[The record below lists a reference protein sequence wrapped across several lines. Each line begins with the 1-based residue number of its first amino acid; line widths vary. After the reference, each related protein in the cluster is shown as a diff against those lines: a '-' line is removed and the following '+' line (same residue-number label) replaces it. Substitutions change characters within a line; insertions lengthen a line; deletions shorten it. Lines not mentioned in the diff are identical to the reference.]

1 MTVLHGTWGRA
12 EDSNWFLYLWGET
25 SVDNNYKESVIK
37 QPFSFRHPFNVSC
50 EELQKVAK
58 VASSFS
64 TIELVLPTFKKQKRP
79 QPSTTLLGQMEY
91 GNQLLL
97 HKWVVDCLVIDS
109 ADAMNYLKNIN
120 EHTNNHGISYGDD
133 LVYWSEVTKFSLD
146 LLIRQRFIPSV
157 KFSEHPLHDDN
168 RTKYLA
174 TWFPIITD
182 IKDSQRLKI
191 LEDSMP
197 PVCRALNSRITPR
210 QLLLNVLE
218 SLIDR
223 SIRKFLQYG
232 REKII
237 NDILTRKMSDVY
249 DDVDIKWLKALLST
263 DMEINSSEKSIENLV
278 LELNKWSE
286 AISSHGE
293 GRKFI
298 TCFRLEPPELDGG
311 NGNNNKDRYTR
322 NKPKWNLNYLLQAVD
337 DPSLIFG
344 ADKVWKSFKNKK
356 GKNEGIGK
364 YLDQR
369 FQHPQDRLL
378 TDLAVASRFFKPIE
392 KSLTLSAPSGCLID
406 LNEVNSFLT
415 ESVWLL
421 KESGFVILLPSW
433 WNDKQS
439 NLGVIVTLKS
449 KTKTKSL
456 SGPSGMNL
464 FGLNSLLDFD
474 WRFAIGDD
482 IAITKAEFMKL
493 VSLKSSIVNFRGQWI
508 NIKKEYV
515 ESTLKLLEHYK
526 KNGGIPFGE
535 ALSFVLNNDGKNFSQ
550 FKFEYHEKEIKEIF
564 YKLTSNDA
572 SLLDVLP
579 QPDGFNGVLR
589 DYQIRGYSWLHYL
602 TCLGI
607 GACLADDMGLGKTI
621 QFIALL
627 LSRRMRN
634 DTKPWILI
642 CPTSLVGN
650 WIHEI
655 KKFSP
660 SVRMMI
666 HHGASRL
673 EGENFVHDAKNHDL
687 VISTYSLIQ
696 RDFET
701 LSKTE
706 WGVIALDEAQNI
718 KNHFTKQSQS
728 IKNLRSNMRIALTGT
743 PIENR
748 LYELWSIMD
757 FLNPGYLYGIK
768 EFIQKFSIPI
778 ERYRDTTKQTELQ
791 MLVKPLILRRLKTDP
806 SIISG
811 LPQKMEMK
819 VYCSLTQEQTTL
831 YEAVVEQ
838 IMQNIEDSK
847 GIKRNG
853 MVLSALT
860 RLKQICNHPSLY
872 LADQSPNLDNRSG
885 KLSRLKEMLEEIIQI
900 GENSLVFTQY
910 AGMGLMIKKYLQSS
924 LGCETFLLHGGVP
937 RKERDLMIKRFQKD
951 GRINDKKKSSKVFVL
966 SIKAGGVGLNLTA
979 ANHVFHY
986 DRWWNPAV
994 ENQAT
999 DRAYR
1004 IGQNKSVQI
1013 HKFISIGTLEE
1024 KIDEMI
1030 ERKKGL
1036 AEGII
1041 RTGEKWITQMSNE
1054 QLREIFTLRSEEIV
1068 KEKRV

>member
-1 MTVLHGTWGRA
+1 MIVLHGIWGRA
-12 EDSNWFLYLWGET
+12 EDSKWYFYLWGET
-25 SVDNNYKESVIK
+25 SVDDNDKASIIK
-37 QPFSFRHPFNVSC
+37 QHFSFRHPFNASC
-50 EELQKVAK
+50 EELRKVAK

-64 TIELVLPTFKKQKRP
+64 TIEVILPTFKRQKKP

-91 GNQLLL
+91 RNQLLL
-97 HKWVVDCLVIDS
+97 NKWVVDCLVIDS
-109 ADAMNYLKNIN
+109 ADAIIYLKNID
-120 EHTNNHGISYGDD
+120 EHLNNHNISYGDD
-133 LVYWSEVTKFSLD
+133 LVYWSEVAKFSLD
-146 LLIRQRFIPSV
+146 LIIRQRFVPSV
-157 KFSEHPLHDDN
+157 KFSEHLLHDDN
-168 RTKYLA
+168 RRKYLA
-174 TWFPIITD
+174 TWIPIITD
-182 IKDSQRLKI
+182 IKDSQRLKL

-197 PVCRALNSRITPR
+197 PVCRVLNSRILPR

-218 SLIDR
+218 SLIDG
-223 SIRKFLQYG
+223 SIRRFLQYG
-232 REKII
+232 QEKII
-237 NDILTRKMSDVY
+237 NEIVTKNMSDDY
-249 DDVDIKWLKALLST
+249 HAVDIEWLKALLST

-278 LELNKWSE
+278 IELNRWSE
-286 AISSHGE
+286 AVSSHGE

-311 NGNNNKDRYTR
+311 NGDNNNDRYNR
-322 NKPKWNLNYLLQAVD
+322 NRTKWKLNYLLQAVD
-337 DPSLIFG
+337 DPSLVIE
-344 ADKVWKSFKNKK
+344 ADKIWKGFKGKK

-364 YLDQR
+364 YLDRR

-378 TDLAVASRFFKPIE
+378 TDLAVASRLFKPIE
-392 KSLTLSAPSGCLID
+392 RSLKLPAPSGCLID
-406 LNEVNSFLT
+406 VNEANSFLT

-421 KESGFVILLPSW
+421 RESGYVILLPSW

-439 NLGVIVTLKS
+439 SLGVTVTLKLKS
-449 KTKTKSL
+449 KSKSL
-456 SGPSGMNL
+456 SGTTGMNL

-474 WRFAIGDD
+474 WRFAVGED
-482 IAITKAEFMKL
+482 ITITKAEFMKL
-493 VSLKSSIVNFRGQWI
+493 VSLKSPIVNFRGQWI
-508 NIKKEYV
+508 NLRREYV
-515 ESTLKLLEHYK
+515 ESALKLLEQYK
-526 KNGGIPFGE
+526 KNGGMPLGE
-535 ALSFVLNNDGKNFSQ
+535 VLSLMINRGRENFSQ
-550 FKFEYHEKEIKEIF
+550 FKFEYHEKEIEEILS
-564 YKLTSNDA
+564 KLTSSDI
-572 SLLDVLP
+572 SLLDVLH

-602 TCLGI
+602 TCHGI

-627 LSRRMRN
+627 LSRRREH

-660 SVRMMI
+660 SVRLMV

-673 EGENFVHDAKNHDL
+673 EGENFVHDAENHDL

-696 RDFET
+696 RDIET
-701 LSKTE
+701 LSKKE

-718 KNHFTKQSQS
+718 KNHYTKQSQT
-728 IKNLRSNMRIALTGT
+728 IKSLRSDMRIALTGT

-748 LYELWSIMD
+748 LSELWSIMD
-757 FLNPGYLYGIK
+757 FLNSGYLYGIE
-768 EFIQKFSIPI
+768 EFRHRFSIPI

-791 MLVKPLILRRLKTDP
+791 RLVKPFILRRVKTDP
-806 SIISG
+806 SIISD

-819 VYCSLTQEQTTL
+819 VYCSLTQEQATL
-831 YEAVVEQ
+831 YEVVVEQ
-838 IMQNIEDSK
+838 MMQNIEGSK
-847 GIKRNG
+847 GMKRKG

-860 RLKQICNHPSLY
+860 RLKQICDHPSLY
-872 LADQSPNLDNRSG
+872 LADESANLDSRSG
-885 KLSRLKEMLEEIIQI
+885 KLSRLKEMLEEIIEI

-910 AGMGLMIKKYLQSS
+910 AGMGLMIKKYIQSS
-924 LGCETFLLHGGVP
+924 LGCETFFLHGSIP
-937 RKERDLMIKRFQKD
+937 RKERDSMIKRFQEGSRTSD
-951 GRINDKKKSSKVFVL
+951 NKKSSRVFVL

-1004 IGQNKSVQI
+1004 IGQNKTVQI
-1013 HKFISIGTLEE
+1013 HKFISTGTLEE

-1041 RTGEKWITQMSNE
+1041 ETGEKWITQMSNE
-1054 QLREIFTLRSEEIV
+1054 QLRQIFTLRRDAVV
-1068 KEKRV
+1068 KQK